1 MHTYPADA
9 LFASRTQEPI
19 GGPSLSDAEIV
30 QLYQWWL
37 GRPPDPVELS
47 SERENAWKYSAA
59 GIERQIANR
68 SGNVAS
74 SGIRGDEG
82 APSLTVAA
90 PIVSHADAG
99 NVATAGASAASAGLA
114 IAPSG
119 PTGLVA
125 PWRDLPQYGGSYPG
139 AGYATGSMVA
149 PGAGGGFGGLSL
161 TTIAIGALVLGAG
174 FYLWKNRG

>member
-9 LFASRTQEPI
+9 LFASRTQEPV
-19 GGPSLSDAEIV
+19 GAPSLTDAEIV

-68 SGNVAS
+68 SGNVAG

-90 PIVSHADAG
+90 PIISHADAG
-99 NVATAGASAASAGLA
+99 NVATAGASAAVAGLA

-119 PTGLVA
+119 PIGLVA
-125 PWRDLPQYGGSYPG
+125 PWRDLPQYGGGYPT
-139 AGYATGSMVA
+139 ATGSMVA
-149 PGAGGGFGGLSL
+149 PQPSGGFGGFSL